1 MVSKDLSIDLQGYR
15 RLSTDAVRHANM
27 LSNNTMQNNSISNN
41 SRVDHYILKIEH
53 RTRLILPLLLLLL
66 LLLKLLLLLLL
77 LLFMWLNLGSQRY
90 KFQ

>member
-15 RLSTDAVRHANM
+15 RLSTDAVRHANT

-41 SRVDHYILKIEH
+41 SRVDHYILKIER
-53 RTRLILPLLLLLL
+53 RTRLILPLLLS
-66 LLLKLLLLLLL
+66 LLKLLL

-90 KFQ
+90 NFQ

>member
-41 SRVDHYILKIEH
+41 SRVDHYILKIER
-53 RTRLILPLLLLLL
+53 RTRLILPLLLLL
-66 LLLKLLLLLLL
+66 KLV